1 MMTNQ
6 EYIQAIVNAMAKS
19 GIIANDTE
27 ISVTQIAEILEHVK
41 TLGVTADADATA
53 DDIAIGK
60 TAYVNKQK
68 LLGQLPE
75 QTEVSMKATPA
86 SIVFKASKGIYRQDK
101 YASLEVYRGQTNIT
115 PSDKIQTILTA
126 DKYLKTNLTINAAE
140 VLGPSYTINISTRAL
155 VTENEEVQGIALG
168 IGSLDAGRI
177 PCYYF
182 TNNKSISMSGSL
194 IYVMTTGQY
203 SLLVRSSSKVTY
215 EEFTV
220 RAMDN
225 STTTGWLIR
234 PTNFNASIT
243 FE

>member
-27 ISVTQIAEILEHVK
+27 ISGTQIAEILEHVK

-68 LLGQLPE
+68 LLGQVPE

-140 VLGPSYTINISTRAL
+140 VLGPSYTINIYTRAL
-155 VTENEEVQGIALG
+155 VTGNEEVQGIALG

-177 PCYYF
+177 SCYYF

>member
-1 MMTNQ
+1 MTNQ
-6 EYIQAIVNAMAKS
+6 EYIQSIVDAMAKS
-19 GIIANDTE
+19 GIIPAN
-27 ISVTQIAEILEHVK
+27 TQITGAQISGILEHVK

-68 LLGQLPE
+68 LLGQVPE

-86 SIVFKASKGIYRQDK
+86 SIVFKASKGIYRENK
-101 YASLEVYRGQTNIT
+101 FASLNVYRGQTNIT

-140 VLGPSYTINISTRAL
+140 VLGPSYTINIYSRAI
-155 VTENEEVQGIALG
+155 VPSNEEVQGIALG
-168 IGSLDAGRI
+168 IGSLDTGRI
-177 PCYYF
+177 SCYYF
-182 TNNKSISMSGSL
+182 TNNKNISMSGSL

-203 SLLVRSSSKVTY
+203 SLLVRSSSKLTY

-220 RAMDN
+220 IAMDN
-225 STTTGWLIR
+225 STTRGWLIR
-234 PTNFNASIT
+234 PTDFNASIT

>member
-1 MMTNQ
+1 M
-6 EYIQAIVNAMAKS
+6 
-19 GIIANDTE
+19 
-27 ISVTQIAEILEHVK
+27 
-41 TLGVTADADATA
+41 
-53 DDIAIGK
+53 
-60 TAYVNKQK
+60 
-68 LLGQLPE
+68 
-75 QTEVSMKATPA
+75 
-86 SIVFKASKGIYRQDK
+86 
-101 YASLEVYRGQTNIT
+101 YRGQTNIT

-177 PCYYF
+177 SCYYF

>member
-1 MMTNQ
+1 MTNQ
-6 EYIQAIVNAMAKS
+6 EYIQSIVNAMAKS
-19 GIIANDTE
+19 GIIPNDSE
-27 ISVTQIAEILEHVK
+27 ISGTQIAEILEHVK
-41 TLGVTADADATA
+41 TLGVTANADATA

-60 TAYVNKQK
+60 TAYVNNQK
-68 LLGQLPE
+68 LLGQVPE

-86 SIVFKASKGIYRQDK
+86 SIVFKASKGIYRENK
-101 YASLEVYRGQTNIT
+101 FASLEVYKGQTNIT

-140 VLGPSYTINISTRAL
+140 VLGPSYTINIYIRVIAPS
-155 VTENEEVQGIALG
+155 NEVQGIALG

-177 PCYYF
+177 SCYYF
-182 TNNKSISMSGSL
+182 TNNKNISMRGSL

-203 SLLVRSSSKVTY
+203 SLLVRSSSKLTC

-220 RAMDN
+220 TAMDN
-225 STTTGWLIR
+225 STTRGWLIR
-234 PTNFNASIT
+234 PTDFNASIT

>member
-1 MMTNQ
+1 MTNQ
-6 EYIQAIVNAMAKS
+6 EYIQSIVDAMAKG
-19 GIIANDTE
+19 GIIPADTP
-27 ISVTQIAEILEHVK
+27 ITGTQIAEILEQVK

-53 DDIAIGK
+53 EDIAIGK

-68 LLGQLPE
+68 LLGQVAE
-75 QTEVSMKATPA
+75 QNEVSMQLTTS
-86 SIVFKASKGIYRQDK
+86 SIVFKASKGIYRSDK
-101 YASLEVYRGQTNIT
+101 FASLNVYRGQTNIT

-126 DKYLKTNLTINAAE
+126 EKYLKTNLTINAAE
-140 VLGPSYTINISTRAL
+140 VLGPSYTINIYSRA
-155 VTENEEVQGIALG
+155 VVPSNEEVQGIALG

-177 PCYYF
+177 SCYYF
-182 TNNKSISMSGSL
+182 TNNKNISMSGSL

-220 RAMDN
+220 TAMDN
-225 STTTGWLIR
+225 STTRGWLIR
-234 PTNFNASIT
+234 PTDFNASIT

>member
-1 MMTNQ
+1 MTNQ
-6 EYIQAIVNAMAKS
+6 EYIQSIVDAMAKS

-27 ISVTQIAEILEHVK
+27 ISGTQIAEVLEQVQ
-41 TLGVTADADATA
+41 TLGVTANADATVE
-53 DDIAIGK
+53 DIAIGK
-60 TAYVNKQK
+60 TAYVNSQK
-68 LLGQLPE
+68 IVGQVPE
-75 QTEVSMKATPA
+75 QTEVSMKLTT
-86 SIVFKASKGIYRQDK
+86 SSFVIKASKGIYRQDK
-101 YASLEVYRGQTNIT
+101 FASLEVYRGQTNIT

-140 VLGPSYTINISTRAL
+140 VLGPSYTINIYSRAI
-155 VTENEEVQGIALG
+155 VPSNEEVQGIALG

-177 PCYYF
+177 SCYYF
-182 TNNKSISMSGSL
+182 TNNKNISMSGSL

-203 SLLVRSSSKVTY
+203 SLNVRSSSKLTY

-225 STTTGWLIR
+225 STTRGWLIH

>member
-1 MMTNQ
+1 MSRN
-6 EYIQAIVNAMAKS
+6 ESYIQAIVNAMAKA

-27 ISVTQIAEILEHVK
+27 ISGAQIAEVLEQVQ
-41 TLGVTADADATA
+41 TLGVTANSDATA
-53 DDIAIGK
+53 EDIAVNK
-60 TAYVNKQK
+60 TAYVNSQK
-68 LLGQLPE
+68 IVGQVPE
-75 QTEVSMKATPA
+75 QTEVSMNLTTS

-101 YASLEVYRGQTNIT
+101 FASLDVYREQTNIT

-126 DKYLKTNLTINAAE
+126 NKYLKTNLTINAAE
-140 VLGPSYTINISTRAL
+140 VLGPSYTINIYSRAI
-155 VTENEEVQGIALG
+155 VPSNEEVQGIALG

-177 PCYYF
+177 SCYYF
-182 TNNKSISMSGSL
+182 TNNKDISMSGSL

-203 SLLVRSSSKVTY
+203 SLLVRSSSKLTY

-225 STTTGWLIR
+225 STTRGWLIR
-234 PTNFNASIT
+234 PTGFNASIT

>member
-1 MMTNQ
+1 MTNQ
-6 EYIQAIVNAMAKS
+6 EYIQSIVDAMAKG
-19 GIIANDTE
+19 GIIPADTP
-27 ISVTQIAEILEHVK
+27 ITGTQIAEILEQVK

-53 DDIAIGK
+53 EDIAIGK

-68 LLGQLPE
+68 LLGQVAE
-75 QTEVSMKATPA
+75 QNEVSMQLTTS
-86 SIVFKASKGIYRQDK
+86 SIVFKASKGIYRSDK
-101 YASLEVYRGQTNIT
+101 FASLNVYRGQTNIT

-126 DKYLKTNLTINAAE
+126 EKYLKTNLTINAAE
-140 VLGPSYTINISTRAL
+140 VLGPSYTINIYSRA
-155 VTENEEVQGIALG
+155 VVPSNEDVQGIALG

-177 PCYYF
+177 SCYYF
-182 TNNKSISMSGSL
+182 TNNKNISMSGSL

-220 RAMDN
+220 TAMDN
-225 STTTGWLIR
+225 STTRGWLIR
-234 PTNFNASIT
+234 PTDFNASIT